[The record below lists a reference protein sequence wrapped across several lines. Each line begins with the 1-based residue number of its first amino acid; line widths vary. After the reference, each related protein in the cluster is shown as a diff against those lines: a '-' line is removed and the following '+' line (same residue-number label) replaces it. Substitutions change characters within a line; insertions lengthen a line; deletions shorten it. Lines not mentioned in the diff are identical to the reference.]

1 MSHRTPRTRTHAVAA
16 MVAAPVLALLLSCAA
31 GSASTGESPP
41 HVARAL
47 SVVPLKCSSC
57 TGDIARTTRARELI
71 EDAETFRKAFLES
84 VPEGTEVPEVDFSRF
99 VVVAAWM
106 GQQTNCGSALSIP
119 SARESE
125 TRVEVEVKASV
136 PGNCASED
144 AISYP
149 FCFVRVEKVAKPYVF
164 LEKTETRVCE

>member
-1 MSHRTPRTRTHAVAA
+1 MSNRIPRTRMHAVAA

-31 GSASTGESPP
+31 GSASTGESLP
-41 HVARAL
+41 HESRAL
-47 SVVPLKCSSC
+47 SVVPLRCSGC
-57 TGDIARTTRARELI
+57 TGDIARTSRARELF
-71 EDAETFRKAFLES
+71 EDAESFRRAFLES

-106 GQQTNCGSALSIP
+106 GQQANCGSALAIP
-119 SARESE
+119 SARESG
-125 TRVEVEVKASV
+125 TRVEVEVRTSL
-136 PGNCASED
+136 PGNCAADD

-149 FCFVRVEKVAKPYVF
+149 FCFARVEKVAKPYVF